1 MKTGRSVQEDPGD
14 AICAERR
21 AVVEGPY
28 LMGVDFG
35 TGSVRVG
42 IFDSEG
48 TAVAFHVVEYE
59 TRHPRPGWAEQD
71 PDEWWSCVV
80 ASSREAMEKS
90 GLSPEEIVGISV
102 DATASTV
109 LAIDEK
115 DRHIRSAIMWMD
127 VRAADQA
134 RRLGETGDPALKYN
148 GYGAVSAEWMPPKAL
163 WLKENELE
171 AFNNARHICDC
182 GDWLV
187 HRLTGT
193 WAASINVASTKW
205 YYDRNE
211 GGYPE
216 TLYSAVGLEDVLDK
230 LPQDMLELGSV
241 AGELRRKAAEE
252 MGLEAGTP
260 VAQGGVDAFVG
271 ALGLGVVEPARLALI
286 TGSSHVMI
294 GQAAR
299 PLHGQGI
306 FGAFTDA
313 LIPGQYT
320 VEGGQVST
328 GSVVAWFK
336 NRFASIAVAEAK
348 RRDVDPYEV
357 LNEMARE
364 VPLGSDGLVVLD
376 YFQGNRTPYT
386 DPLARGMMWGLSLSH
401 SPGHIFRAIM
411 EGICYGTEHVFRTMR
426 EHGFKPTETV
436 VAGGPTK
443 SELWMQM
450 HADVSNVPISLTRE
464 GESAVLGSAMLAA
477 VGAGV
482 YPDIQ
487 TAAQNMVHTLRTI
500 EPDPERHEAYSFYVD
515 RYIETYPQ
523 MRELMHR
530 TVRHVA
536 GSGMQADT
544 AGA

>member
-1 MKTGRSVQEDPGD
+1 LTRAAFP
-14 AICAERR
+14 AIGAAIFGERER
-21 AVVEGPY
+21 AVAGEPY

-48 TAVAFHVVEYE
+48 MPLVFHVVEYE

-71 PDEWWSCVV
+71 PDEWWSCLV

-90 GLSPEEIVGISV
+90 RLSPEDIAGISV
-102 DATASTV
+102 DATSSTV
-109 LAIDEK
+109 LAMDEK
-115 DRHIRSAIMWMD
+115 DRHMRPAIMWMD

-163 WLKENELE
+163 WLKENEPE
-171 AFNNARHICDC
+171 TYKGAKHICDC

-187 HRLTGT
+187 HRLTGE
-193 WAASINVASTKW
+193 WAASINIASTKW
-205 YYDRNE
+205 YYDRDE

-216 TLYSAVGLEDVLDK
+216 SFYGAVGLDDVLDK
-230 LPQDMLELGSV
+230 FPQDMLDLGSV
-241 AGELRRKAAEE
+241 VGELRRGAAEE
-252 MGLEAGTP
+252 MGLKADTP

-271 ALGLGVVEPARLALI
+271 ALGLGVVEPAKMALI

-294 GQAAR
+294 GQAAT
-299 PLHGQGI
+299 PLHGQGF

-313 LIPGQYT
+313 VISGQYT

-328 GSVVAWFK
+328 GSIVAWFK
-336 NRFASIAVAEAK
+336 NRFAGDAVAEAQ
-348 RRDVDPYEV
+348 RRGVDPYSV

-364 VPLGSDGLVVLD
+364 VPIGSDGLVVLD

-401 SPGHIFRAIM
+401 GPGHVFRAIM

-426 EHGFKPTETV
+426 GHGFRPTETV

-450 HADVSNVPISLTRE
+450 HADVSNLPISLTRE
-464 GESAVLGSAMLAA
+464 GEGAVLGSAMLAA

-487 TAAQNMVHTLRTI
+487 TAVQNMVHTERTI
-500 EPDPERHEAYSFYVD
+500 EPDPERHEEYRFYVD
-515 RYIETYPQ
+515 RYIETYPR
-523 MRELMHR
+523 MRELMHK

-536 GSGMQADT
+536 GGGTPAAA